1 MGDRGYGSAKH
12 VRVAL
17 RALPSARRQLERRRC
32 GRSSDT
38 HARAHTDARTHAR
51 TGRLDLSR
59 ISSRL
64 SADGSVSCLAWTRVQ
79 LFLHPLPQRWRSEL
93 LDSLSL
99 SLSVAAL
106 IPSFCFADTWTR
118 GGTADDDAAAAL
130 HPAEVRIVGIS
141 AGPPGVAWNPLGPPA
156 SFPGPCCCSHT
167 WRESASACRTC
178 SDSVSL
184 LSLICFSRARQ
195 TLTGV
200 CV

>member
-1 MGDRGYGSAKH
+1 MLIAGGEDPSCGAADSFSSPRRAGATPTRRAAVTRFTRALIRAADASEGEAESGDVGGGGKERWRGRGWWCSRVLGDRGYGSAKH

-38 HARAHTDARTHAR
+38 HARAHTDALTHAR

-99 SLSVAAL
+99 SL
-106 IPSFCFADTWTR
+106 R
-118 GGTADDDAAAAL
+118 G
-130 HPAEVRIVGIS
+130 
-141 AGPPGVAWNPLGPPA
+141 
-156 SFPGPCCCSHT
+156 CSHPFFLF
-167 WRESASACRTC
+167 RGHM
-178 SDSVSL
+178 D
-184 LSLICFSRARQ
+184 ARRNS
-195 TLTGV
+195 
-200 CV
+200 